1 MKNIAFLFPGQGSQ
15 SVGMVKALYDGSDKV
30 KGLFEEAS
38 TVLGHDMKTLI
49 FDGPAE
55 ELNLTRNAQAALVLA
70 NHAALT
76 ALNDAYDVTPAF
88 YAGHSLGEF
97 SALVASGVLD
107 FADAL
112 RLVDLRGKFMQE
124 AVKVGEGS
132 MCAVLG
138 IDTALLSQI
147 CSDASTKDEKVVVAN
162 INCPGQIVISGHTEA
177 VSRASEFSLKQG
189 ASRAIVLKVSVPS
202 HSPLMESAAEHF
214 AQVLDKIEFKPFTV
228 PVVTNVEASPL
239 TESTRIAGL
248 LRDQLVSPVRWVETI
263 ELMRD
268 AGVDTMIEVGP
279 GKVLSTLIRRIDKEI
294 NCFRAGEPA
303 DIEALDGLFNG

>member
-1 MKNIAFLFPGQGSQ
+1 MKNIVFLFPGQGSQ
-15 SVGMVKALYDGSDKV
+15 VVGMAKALYEGTDSV
-30 KGLFEEAS
+30 KAVFDEAS
-38 TVLGHDMKTLI
+38 SVLGRDMKSLI

-55 ELNLTRNAQAALVLA
+55 ELNLTRNAQAALVVA

-76 ALNDAYDVTPAF
+76 ALNESVELTPVF
-88 YAGHSLGEF
+88 VAGHSLGEF
-97 SALVASGVLD
+97 SALVAAGALD

-138 IDTALLSQI
+138 LDTDILAEI
-147 CSDASTKDEKVVVAN
+147 CSDASTEDEKVVVAN
-162 INCPGQIVISGHTEA
+162 INCPGQVVISGHTEA
-177 VSRASEFSLKQG
+177 VERASEFSLKQG

-202 HSPLMESAAEHF
+202 HSPLMAGAAEHF
-214 AQVLDKIEFKPFTV
+214 AQVLDKIDFKPFNV
-228 PVVTNVEASPL
+228 PVVTNVEAAPL
-239 TESTRIAGL
+239 EDSTRVAGL
-248 LRDQLVSPVRWVETI
+248 LTDQLTSPVRWVETI

-268 AGVDTMIEVGP
+268 KGASTMIEVGP

-294 NCFRAGEPA
+294 KCFRAGEPT
-303 DIEALDGLFNG
+303 DIEALAEVLRS